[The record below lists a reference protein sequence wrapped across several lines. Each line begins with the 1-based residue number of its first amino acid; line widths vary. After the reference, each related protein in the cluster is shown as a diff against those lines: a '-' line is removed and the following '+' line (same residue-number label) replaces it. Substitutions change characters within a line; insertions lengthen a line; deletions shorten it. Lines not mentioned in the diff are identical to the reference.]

1 MIGAAVNPHGEAGFI
16 AFPLVPARNLVLKCF
31 ALFTGGSMN
40 KTDLVDAIAAD
51 CDISKASAQRALESM
66 IDNIVNAVM
75 KGDSVQL
82 VGFGSFG
89 AGERAARTGRNPRT
103 GEEIKIAA
111 VKTVKFTAG
120 KAFKDA
126 LNKTSK

>member
-1 MIGAAVNPHGEAGFI
+1 
-16 AFPLVPARNLVLKCF
+16 
-31 ALFTGGSMN
+31 MN
-40 KTDLVDAIAAD
+40 KTELVDAIAAD
-51 CDISKASAQRALESM
+51 CDISKASAQRALDSVL
-66 IDNIVNAVM
+66 DNIINTVI

-103 GEEIKIAA
+103 GEEITIPAA
-111 VKTVKFTAG
+111 KTVKFSAG

-126 LNKTSK
+126 LNKASK